1 MKTLSEVKAE
11 YLAEALASPVGGYVV
26 MDRNGKV
33 AAHSN
38 SGFVHCFVDPLD
50 LEAARAAGYECKDE
64 EIDGRVLTWVTAK
77 ERPGELFRSADGG
90 YYAAAALPEN
100 DDAFVTECYAAE
112 VRAERNARI
121 GDTDGYVQMVD
132 MTVQKEAK
140 AARQALTEAERA
152 ELMAYREALRD
163 MPAQPGFP
171 FVEYPT
177 MPACIAYECGQ
188 KAESRAMQA
197 STYRRGRW
205 LHRKTCL
212 GLRSFRE
219 RSRA

>member
-1 MKTLSEVKAE
+1 MKTLQEVKAE
-11 YLAEALASPVGGYVV
+11 YLAEAMASPVGGYVV

-38 SGFVHCFVDPLD
+38 SEFVHCFVDPLD
-50 LEAARAAGYECKDE
+50 LEWARANGYECKDE

-77 ERPGELFRSADGG
+77 ERPGELFRSADGD

-100 DDAFVTECYAAE
+100 DDAFITERYAAE

-121 GDTDGYVQMVD
+121 ADTDDYIKIPD

-140 AARQALTEAERA
+140 SAREALTDQERT
-152 ELMAYREALRD
+152 EVLAYREALRD
-163 MPAQPGFP
+163 LPTVEGFP

-177 MPACIAYECGQ
+177 IPACIEYECGQ
-188 KAESRAMQA
+188 KADARAMQA
-197 STYRRGRW
+197 NMYRG
-205 LHRKTCL
+205 
-212 GLRSFRE
+212 F
-219 RSRA
+219 

>member
-1 MKTLSEVKAE
+1 MKTLSDVKAE
-11 YLAEALASPVGGYVV
+11 YLNEALSSPVGGYVV

-38 SGFVHCFVDPLD
+38 SEFVHCFVDPLD

-64 EIDGRVLTWVTAK
+64 EIAGRVLTLVTAK

-90 YYAAAALPEN
+90 YYTEANLPEH
-100 DDAFVTECYAAE
+100 DDAFVTERYAQT
-112 VRAERNARI
+112 VRSERNARI
-121 GDTDGYVQMVD
+121 SDTDCYVQLAD
-132 MTVQKEAK
+132 MTVQKESK
-140 AARQALTEAERA
+140 VAREALTDEERA
-152 ELMAYREALRD
+152 EVMTYREALRD
-163 MPAQPGFP
+163 MPAQKGFP

-197 STYRRGRW
+197 STYRRM
-205 LHRKTCL
+205 
-212 GLRSFRE
+212 
-219 RSRA
+219 

>member
-11 YLAEALASPVGGYVV
+11 YLNEAMASPVGGFVV

-38 SGFVHCFVDPLD
+38 SEFVHCFVDPLD

-77 ERPGELFRSADGG
+77 EKPGELFRSADGG
-90 YYAAAALPEN
+90 YYTEANLPEH
-100 DDAFVTECYAAE
+100 DDAFVIERYAQT
-112 VRAERNARI
+112 VRSERNARI
-121 GDTDGYVQMVD
+121 SDTDCYIQLTD
-132 MTVQKEAK
+132 MTVQKESK
-140 AARQALTEAERA
+140 VAREALTDEERA

-188 KAESRAMQA
+188 KADARAAQA
-197 STYRRGRW
+197 TMYRGV
-205 LHRKTCL
+205 
-212 GLRSFRE
+212 
-219 RSRA
+219 

>member
-11 YLAEALASPVGGYVV
+11 YLAEAMASPVGGYVV

-50 LEAARAAGYECKDE
+50 LEAARANGYECKDE
-64 EIDGRVLTWVTAK
+64 EIDGRVLTWVSSK

-90 YYAAAALPEN
+90 YYTEANLPEH
-100 DDAFVTECYAAE
+100 DDAFVTERYAQT
-112 VRAERNARI
+112 VRSERNARI
-121 GDTDGYVQMVD
+121 SDTDCYVQLAD
-132 MTVQKEAK
+132 MTVQKESK
-140 AARQALTEAERA
+140 VAREALTDEERV
-152 ELMAYREALRD
+152 EVMTYREALRD
-163 MPAQPGFP
+163 MPAQKGFP

-188 KAESRAMQA
+188 KADARAMQA
-197 STYRRGRW
+197 NMYRG
-205 LHRKTCL
+205 
-212 GLRSFRE
+212 F
-219 RSRA
+219 

>member
-11 YLAEALASPVGGYVV
+11 YLAEAMASPVGGYVIL
-26 MDRNGKV
+26 DRNGEV
-33 AAHSN
+33 MAHSV
-38 SGFVHCFVDPLD
+38 SPFVHCYVDPLD
-50 LEAARAAGYECKDE
+50 LEWARANGYECKDE

-90 YYAAAALPEN
+90 YYAAASLPEN
-100 DDAFVTECYAAE
+100 DDAFVTERYAAE

-121 GDTDGYVQMVD
+121 SDTDCYVQLTD

-140 AARQALTEAERA
+140 SAREALTDEERA
-152 ELMAYREALRD
+152 EVMTYREALRD
-163 MPAQPGFP
+163 MPAQKGFP

-197 STYRRGRW
+197 STYRRM
-205 LHRKTCL
+205 
-212 GLRSFRE
+212 
-219 RSRA
+219 

>member
-1 MKTLSEVKAE
+1 MKTLQEVKAA
-11 YLAEALASPVGGYVV
+11 YLNEALSSPVGGYVV

-38 SGFVHCFVDPLD
+38 SEFVHCFVDPLD

-100 DDAFVTECYAAE
+100 DDAFVTERYAAE

-121 GDTDGYVQMVD
+121 ADTDDYIKMPD
-132 MTVQKEAK
+132 MTVKKSAK
-140 AARQALTEAERA
+140 ASREALTDQERT
-152 ELMAYREALRD
+152 EVLAYREALRD
-163 MPAQPGFP
+163 LPTVEGFP

-177 MPACIAYECGQ
+177 IPACIEYECGQ
-188 KAESRAMQA
+188 KAEFRAMQA
-197 STYRRGRW
+197 SMYRRM
-205 LHRKTCL
+205 
-212 GLRSFRE
+212 
-219 RSRA
+219 

>member
-11 YLAEALASPVGGYVV
+11 YLNEAMASPVGGFVV

-38 SGFVHCFVDPLD
+38 SEFVHCFVDPLD

-77 ERPGELFRSADGG
+77 EKPGELFRSADGG
-90 YYAAAALPEN
+90 YYTEANLPEH
-100 DDAFVTECYAAE
+100 DDAFVIERYAQT
-112 VRAERNARI
+112 VRSERNARI
-121 GDTDGYVQMVD
+121 SDTDCYIQLTD
-132 MTVQKEAK
+132 MTVQKESMV
-140 AARQALTEAERA
+140 AREALTDEERA

-188 KAESRAMQA
+188 KADARAAQA
-197 STYRRGRW
+197 TMYRG
-205 LHRKTCL
+205 
-212 GLRSFRE
+212 F
-219 RSRA
+219 

>member
-1 MKTLSEVKAE
+1 MKTLSEVKAA
-11 YLAEALASPVGGYVV
+11 YLNEALSSPVGGYVV
-26 MDRNGKV
+26 MDRTGKV

-38 SGFVHCFVDPLD
+38 SEFVHCFVDPLD

-100 DDAFVTECYAAE
+100 DDAFVTERYAAE

-121 GDTDGYVQMVD
+121 ADTDDYIKMPD
-132 MTVQKEAK
+132 MTVKKSAK
-140 AARQALTEAERA
+140 ASREALTDQERT
-152 ELMAYREALRD
+152 EVLAYREALRD
-163 MPAQPGFP
+163 LPTVEGFP

-177 MPACIAYECGQ
+177 IPVCIEYECGQ
-188 KAESRAMQA
+188 KADARAVQA
-197 STYRRGRW
+197 QMYRRG
-205 LHRKTCL
+205 
-212 GLRSFRE
+212 
-219 RSRA
+219 

>member
-1 MKTLSEVKAE
+1 MKTLSEVKAA
-11 YLAEALASPVGGYVV
+11 YLAEAMSSPVGGYVV

-33 AAHSN
+33 MAHSEHP
-38 SGFVHCFVDPLD
+38 FVHCFVDPLD

-90 YYAAAALPEN
+90 YYAAASLPEN
-100 DDAFVTECYAAE
+100 DDAFVTERYAAE

-121 GDTDGYVQMVD
+121 GDTDDYIKMPD
-132 MTVQKEAK
+132 MTVKKSAK
-140 AARQALTEAERA
+140 ASREALTDEERA
-152 ELMAYREALRD
+152 EVMTYREALRD
-163 MPAQPGFP
+163 MPAQKGFP

-188 KAESRAMQA
+188 KADARAMQA
-197 STYRRGRW
+197 QMYRRG
-205 LHRKTCL
+205 
-212 GLRSFRE
+212 
-219 RSRA
+219 

>member
-11 YLAEALASPVGGYVV
+11 YLEEALSSPVGGYVV

-38 SGFVHCFVDPLD
+38 SEFVHCFVDPLD

-90 YYAAAALPEN
+90 YYTAATLPEN
-100 DDAFVTECYAAE
+100 DDAFVTECYAQT
-112 VRAERNARI
+112 VRSERNARI
-121 GDTDGYVQMVD
+121 SDTDCYIQLTD
-132 MTVQKEAK
+132 MTVQKESK
-140 AARQALTEAERA
+140 VAREALTDEERA
-152 ELMAYREALRD
+152 EVMTYREALRD
-163 MPAQPGFP
+163 MPAQKGFP

-188 KAESRAMQA
+188 KADARAAQA
-197 STYRRGRW
+197 TMYRG
-205 LHRKTCL
+205 
-212 GLRSFRE
+212 F
-219 RSRA
+219 

>member
-1 MKTLSEVKAE
+1 MKTLQEVKAA
-11 YLAEALASPVGGYVV
+11 YLNEALSSPVGGYVV

-50 LEAARAAGYECKDE
+50 LEAARANGYECKDE

-100 DDAFVTECYAAE
+100 DDAFVTERYAAE

-121 GDTDGYVQMVD
+121 SDTDCYVQLTD
-132 MTVQKEAK
+132 MTVKKSAK
-140 AARQALTEAERA
+140 ASREALTDQERT
-152 ELMAYREALRD
+152 EVLAYREALRD
-163 MPAQPGFP
+163 LPTVEGFP

-177 MPACIAYECGQ
+177 IPACIAYECGQ
-188 KAESRAMQA
+188 KADARAMQA
-197 STYRRGRW
+197 HMYRG
-205 LHRKTCL
+205 
-212 GLRSFRE
+212 F
-219 RSRA
+219 

>member
-1 MKTLSEVKAE
+1 MKTLQEVKAA
-11 YLAEALASPVGGYVV
+11 YLNEALSSPVGGYVV

-38 SGFVHCFVDPLD
+38 SEFVHCFVDPLD

-100 DDAFVTECYAAE
+100 DDAFVTERYAAE

-121 GDTDGYVQMVD
+121 ADTDDYIKMPD
-132 MTVQKEAK
+132 MTVKKSAK
-140 AARQALTEAERA
+140 ASREALTDQERT
-152 ELMAYREALRD
+152 EVLAYREALRD
-163 MPAQPGFP
+163 LPTVEGFP
-171 FVEYPT
+171 FVEYPKI
-177 MPACIAYECGQ
+177 PVCIEYECGQ
-188 KAESRAMQA
+188 KADARAMQA
-197 STYRRGRW
+197 QMYRRG
-205 LHRKTCL
+205 
-212 GLRSFRE
+212 
-219 RSRA
+219 